1 MESRTSL
8 LQKIFFSVNS
18 SIRFTL
24 RVNMTLLV
32 SPEIGV
38 PLSPHIPYT
47 DLRER
52 VEAACN
58 TALELSEH
66 GLDLE
71 ITDED
76 KSVANTLT
84 AAYAQNP
91 EDTSKKVTNTR
102 AAKLRPA
109 SLVLANNILEE
120 FGQAVV
126 ENSMHIRHLVTNKL
140 LIETEN
146 PDPRI
151 RLRALECL
159 GKLSDVGLFAE
170 KTEVT
175 VTHQTTDELR
185 QQLRQKLEKIVRPVE
200 DIEDAVVLDGEPIDV
215 DKELGDFDDE

>member
-1 MESRTSL
+1 
-8 LQKIFFSVNS
+8 
-18 SIRFTL
+18 
-24 RVNMTLLV
+24 MTLLV

-38 PLSPHIPYT
+38 PLSPHVPYT
-47 DLRER
+47 DLRVR
-52 VEAACN
+52 AEAACN
-58 TALELSEH
+58 TALELEKH
-66 GLDLE
+66 GLDLS

-76 KSVANTLT
+76 KMVAATLT
-84 AAYAQNP
+84 SAYAQNP
-91 EDTSKKVTNTR
+91 ENASKKVTNTR

-109 SLVLANNILEE
+109 SLVLASNIIEE

-140 LIETEN
+140 LLESEN

-151 RLRALECL
+151 RLRAIELL
-159 GKLSDVGLFAE
+159 GKISDVGLFAE

-185 QQLRQKLEKIVRPVE
+185 QQLRQKLEKIVRPAE

-215 DKELGDFDDE
+215 DKELGDFDDD